1 MIYERR
7 NFMSQSISDDNV
19 PLWRDERFVKIA
31 FQALVV
37 LILGVLV
44 AIGVGNM
51 LRNLQQQG
59 RSFNFAFLLTQSG
72 FNIGETLIP
81 YSTTSPYYWA
91 FLVSV
96 LNTLRLILIGFVATT
111 ILGVLAGIAS
121 FSDNWLLRKLNM
133 VYVEVVRNTP
143 LLLQLFVWYFAVF
156 FGLSERGKTS
166 QLGSIFISKK
176 GIVVPWPVNSPLLG
190 ILVMALIAGAIAAF
204 FIWKR
209 RIKLMEETGASGKTE
224 LMILLGLG
232 AIGLLIFLFG
242 LGWEIPR
249 LTGSDTVQ
257 GGLRVSVEYGAMLAG
272 LVFYTGAF
280 IAEIVRAGIQSVSK
294 GQWEAARALG
304 LPTSSA
310 MRLVVFPQALRVILP
325 SLSSQYMNLAKNSS
339 LALAIGY
346 PEIFATAQT
355 TLNQSGRPVE
365 VILLIMAIYL
375 VINLIISVF
384 MNTLNRLVQFKER

>member
-1 MIYERR
+1 MDGSEKIP
-7 NFMSQSISDDNV
+7 I
-19 PLWRDERFVKIA
+19 WRDERYVQIA
-31 FQALVV
+31 FQAIV
-37 LILGVLV
+37 LLIIV
-44 AIGVGNM
+44 AVAWLCLGNM
-51 LRNLQQQG
+51 FRNLEQQG
-59 RSFNFAFLLTQSG
+59 RQFSFTFLLSQSG

-81 YSTTSPYYWA
+81 YDTTSPYYWA
-91 FLVSV
+91 FFVSF
-96 LNTLRLILIGFVATT
+96 LNALRLILVGIAATT
-111 ILGVLAGIAS
+111 VLGVVAGIAS
-121 FSDNWLLRKLNM
+121 FSENWLLRKLNL

-156 FGLSERGKTS
+156 FGFSDKGKTS
-166 QLGSIFISKK
+166 QLPGSIFISKK
-176 GIVVPWPVNSPLLG
+176 GIVVPWPASSPLLG
-190 ILVMALIAGAIAAF
+190 VLLGILLVGAIAAY

-209 RIKLMEETGASGKTE
+209 RITRMEELGASGRQE
-224 LMILLGLG
+224 QLILLSM
-232 AIGLLIFLFG
+232 AAVGLLVLLFG
-242 LGWEIPR
+242 LGWEVPKMSAA
-249 LTGSDTVQ
+249 GNVE
-257 GGLRVSVEYGAMLAG
+257 GGLRVSIEYGAMLFG

-304 LPTSSA
+304 LPSSSA

-375 VINLIISVF
+375 FITLFISLV
-384 MNTLNRLVQFKER
+384 MNTLNRTVQFRER

>member
-1 MIYERR
+1 MNGSEK
-7 NFMSQSISDDNV
+7 V
-19 PLWRDERFVKIA
+19 PIWRDERYVQIA
-31 FQALVV
+31 FQALVL
-37 LILGVLV
+37 LIIV
-44 AIGVGNM
+44 IGVRFCFGNM
-51 LRNLQQQG
+51 FSNLAQQG
-59 RSFNFAFLLTQSG
+59 RQFSFTFLLSQAG
-72 FNIGETLIP
+72 FNIGETLVP
-81 YSTTSPYYWA
+81 YDTTSPYYWA
-91 FLVSV
+91 FFVSF
-96 LNTLRLILIGFVATT
+96 LNALRLILVGIAATT
-111 ILGVLAGIAS
+111 VLGVIAGIAS
-121 FSDNWLLRKLNM
+121 FSDNWLLRKLNL

-156 FGLSERGKTS
+156 FGFSDKGKTS
-166 QLGSIFISKK
+166 QFPGSIFVSKK
-176 GIVVPWPVNSPLLG
+176 GIVIPWPASSPLLG
-190 ILVMALIAGAIAAF
+190 VLLTLLLVGAIAAY

-209 RIKLMEETGASGKTE
+209 RITRMEEQGASGQPE
-224 LMILLGLG
+224 QLVLLSMA
-232 AIGLLIFLFG
+232 AIGLLVVLFG
-242 LGWEIPR
+242 LGWEMPR
-249 LTGSDTVQ
+249 IAASGNVE
-257 GGLRVSVEYGAMLAG
+257 GGLRVSVEYGAMLCG

-325 SLSSQYMNLAKNSS
+325 SLSSQYINLAKNSS

-375 VINLIISVF
+375 SITLFISLV

>member
-1 MIYERR
+1 MNGSEK
-7 NFMSQSISDDNV
+7 V
-19 PLWRDERFVKIA
+19 PIWRDERYVQIA
-31 FQALVV
+31 FQAIVLLIIVV
-37 LILGVLV
+37 V
-44 AIGVGNM
+44 ARFCFGNM
-51 LRNLQQQG
+51 FYNLAQQG
-59 RSFNFAFLLTQSG
+59 RQFSFTFLLSQSG

-81 YSTTSPYYWA
+81 YDTTSPYYWA
-91 FLVSV
+91 FFVSF
-96 LNTLRLILIGFVATT
+96 LNALRLILVGIVATT
-111 ILGVLAGIAS
+111 VLGVVAGIAS
-121 FSDNWLLRKLNM
+121 FSDNWLLRKLNL

-156 FGLSERGKTS
+156 FGFSDKGKTS
-166 QLGSIFISKK
+166 QLPGSIFVSKK
-176 GIVVPWPVNSPLLG
+176 GIVIPWPASSPLLG
-190 ILVMALIAGAIAAF
+190 ILLGILLVGAIAAY

-209 RIKLMEETGASGKTE
+209 RLTRMEEQGASGQQE
-224 LMILLGLG
+224 QLALFSM
-232 AIGLLIFLFG
+232 AAVGLLVVLFG
-242 LGWEIPR
+242 LGWEAPKMSAA
-249 LTGSDTVQ
+249 GNVE
-257 GGLRVSVEYGAMLAG
+257 GGLRVSVEYGAMLFG

-325 SLSSQYMNLAKNSS
+325 SLTSQYINLAKNSS

-375 VINLIISVF
+375 LITLFISLV
-384 MNTLNRLVQFKER
+384 MNTLNRLVQIKER

>member
-1 MIYERR
+1 
-7 NFMSQSISDDNV
+7 MSQSIGEDKV

-31 FQALVV
+31 FQVLVLVV
-37 LILGVLV
+37 LV
-44 AIGVGNM
+44 ALLSIGIGNM
-51 LRNLQQQG
+51 FRNLQQQG
-59 RSFNFAFLLTQSG
+59 RSFNFSFLLTQSG

-91 FLVSV
+91 FVVSV
-96 LNTLRLILIGFVATT
+96 LNTLRLILVGFVATT
-111 ILGVLAGIAS
+111 VLGVVAGIAS
-121 FSDNWLLRKLNM
+121 FSDNWLLRKLNLI
-133 VYVEVVRNTP
+133 YVEVVRNTP

-166 QLGSIFISKK
+166 QLPGSIFVSKK
-176 GIVVPWPVNSPLLG
+176 GIVVPWPASSPLLG
-190 ILVMALIAGAIAAF
+190 ILVLALVAIAVAAF
-204 FIWKR
+204 FLWKR
-209 RIKLMEETGASGKTE
+209 RIKLMEETGASGKPE
-224 LMILLGLG
+224 LMILAGLG
-232 AIGLLIFLFG
+232 AIGLLILLFG
-242 LGWEIPR
+242 LGWEMPQ
-249 LTGSDTVQ
+249 LDAASGNVS

-304 LPTSSA
+304 LTTGSA

-365 VILLIMAIYL
+365 VILLIMSIYL
-375 VINLIISVF
+375 VINLIISVV